1 MLVNRRI
8 TFCVHF
14 VNKMFSK
21 MLALVALSQLCC
33 ILLCKMHFASQ
44 KVLSTVQK
52 CIFASGQKGYS
63 NVFLKCFD
71 MFKNGVNNFFF
82 TFYKITRNSIDQTI
96 TIVRSTHASSGR
108 LRVAPR
114 FCKNAFL
121 HSTIAQRMHAP
132 FGRLRVAPW
141 VHFA

>member
-1 MLVNRRI
+1 MIPMAPWIPDQLEQMDFG
-8 TFCVHF
+8 TFYLHFAEHF

-82 TFYKITRNSIDQTI
+82 LFTK
-96 TIVRSTHASSGR
+96 
-108 LRVAPR
+108 
-114 FCKNAFL
+114 
-121 HSTIAQRMHAP
+121 
-132 FGRLRVAPW
+132 
-141 VHFA
+141 